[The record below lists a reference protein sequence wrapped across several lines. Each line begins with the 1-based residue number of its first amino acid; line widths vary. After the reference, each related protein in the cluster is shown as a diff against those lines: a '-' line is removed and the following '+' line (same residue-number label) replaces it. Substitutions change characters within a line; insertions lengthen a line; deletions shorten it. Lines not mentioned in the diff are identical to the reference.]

1 LRGAL
6 SAADVVAMHR
16 PTTERY
22 LRNVLALVPPRSILV
37 AAGDDLTGGFEYMQ
51 CVLGERRDVVVLSP
65 QLMLAEWYGPR
76 MDRELGFPIEHA
88 RVKPGETRPSL
99 NGRHLL
105 EELVAS
111 GRPVFITAWFV
122 PNLERGFFSY
132 PIGPLIRVVP
142 TPAEVPP
149 PPSLLEANEAVFSNM
164 TLDHTPPPAD
174 TWAGL
179 RYPDYARPWNVLADA
194 FGRAG
199 VAETAA
205 ECRAR
210 AEGFRPAGRASSL

>member
-1 LRGAL
+1 
-6 SAADVVAMHR
+6 MHR

-22 LRNVLALVPPRSILV
+22 LRNVLAFLPPQSILV

-51 CVLGERRDVVVLSP
+51 GALGERPDVVVLSP

-76 MDRELGFPIEHA
+76 MDRALGFPIEHA

-105 EELVAS
+105 EELVTS
-111 GRPVFITAWFV
+111 GRPVFLTAWFV

-132 PIGPLIRVVP
+132 PIGPLVRVVP
-142 TPAEVPP
+142 TPADVPP
-149 PPSLLEANEAVFSNM
+149 PPALFEENEAVFASM
-164 TLDHTPPPAD
+164 TLDETPPLAS

-179 RYPDYARPWNVLADA
+179 RYPDYARPWTVLAGA
-194 FGRAG
+194 FERAG
-199 VAETAA
+199 DAEAAA

-210 AEGFRPAGRASSL
+210 AERFRASSL